1 MDRAIGKTWPG
12 VLTSVLSC
20 LLVYLWGVL
29 GFSFLWVVIAWAG
42 YIEHITRRATRA
54 REREQ
59 ALALVAEGEEAFLKV
74 STKTQWIRTR
84 IPDVKYIQSR
94 IELPAWVQFP
104 ETERAE
110 WLNSLVAEVWPRL
123 GALAM
128 RIMQD
133 QVEPM
138 VAEMLRDNL
147 RNISGFR

>member
-42 YIEHITRRATRA
+42 YIEHTTRRATRA

-74 STKTQWIRTR
+74 STVDSGHSGLEQEYQMLNTFSLASSCRPGSSSPRRSERRGSTASWRR
-84 IPDVKYIQSR
+84 SGRAWAP
-94 IELPAWVQFP
+94 LP
-104 ETERAE
+104 
-110 WLNSLVAEVWPRL
+110 
-123 GALAM
+123 
-128 RIMQD
+128 
-133 QVEPM
+133 
-138 VAEMLRDNL
+138 
-147 RNISGFR
+147 